1 LLPRFLIFWRIAV
14 VKKLLL
20 TGAALALFATPGF
33 AADLPMKAPAYVPQ
47 PVYDWSGFY
56 IGGNA
61 GWGWDTIKSL
71 ELPPGN
77 GAFPAG
83 TVFPTAHGSGW
94 LGGVQAGYNY
104 QIAPNF
110 VIGIEGEYSWADI
123 TDTNISVST
132 TPRFLGLTSTTNTK
146 LQDLALAT
154 GRMGY
159 ALNNWFLYGKGGLAW
174 GDTTSSGVST
184 FANGTPEGTY
194 NRFASHTGWVVGV
207 GAEWGFAPNWSARI
221 EYDHIA
227 FDSRTTQ
234 TNSVTVAGVASTTFI
249 SAGDSVDLVRAG
261 VNYRFNWGLPVA
273 AKY

>member
-1 LLPRFLIFWRIAV
+1 LEDCHVL
-14 VKKLLL
+14 KKLSLAS
-20 TGAALALFATPGF
+20 AALALFATPGF

-61 GWGWDTIKSL
+61 GGGWDTIKSL

-77 GAFPAG
+77 GPFPAG

-94 LGGVQAGYNY
+94 LAGVQAGYNY
-104 QIAPNF
+104 QVAPNF
-110 VIGIEGEYSWADI
+110 VIGFEGEYSWADI
-123 TDTNISVST
+123 NDTSVVLST
-132 TPRFLGLTSTTNTK
+132 VPRFLGLTSTGNRK
-146 LQDLALAT
+146 LKDIALAT

-159 ALNNWFLYGKGGLAW
+159 AFNNWFFYGKGGIAW
-174 GDTTSSGVST
+174 GDTTTSGSSVL
-184 FANGTPEGTY
+184 NGTPDGTFS
-194 NRFASHTGWVVGV
+194 RFASHTGWVVGI

-227 FDSRTTQ
+227 FDPRTIQ
-234 TNSVTVAGVASTTFI
+234 SNNVSPGGVASTLFT
-249 SAGDSVDLVRAG
+249 SAGDSVDIVRAG
-261 VNYRFNWGLPVA
+261 VNYRFNWGIPVA